1 MGDLA
6 ISHRARTIAPCL
18 SHPAGATVAPGSSMR
33 AVSQTGPAVHE
44 PSIARETAAA
54 TVFDPDC
61 AAFHRSAV
69 TGPTTTLR
77 IPRAHL
83 DAPLHLVVLLA
94 DSART
99 HRLPPSGTLVL
110 GRDDDADVTLRDD
123 SVSRRHAE
131 LSVGPEGVVVRD
143 LGSKNG
149 TFVGSA
155 EATRPTEV
163 LPGSVVRLGEVTL
176 LLQQGPGV
184 TLRWSIEDAHLRAPG
199 SIGPSVAI
207 DDVEPSAVRT
217 VTPLASSIAPAMAA
231 VHRAARCVAADD
243 ITVLLLGETGVGKEV
258 TAERIHA
265 LSPRADA
272 PFVRV
277 HCAAITET
285 LFESELFGHERGAFT
300 GAVASRAG
308 LLEQAQGGTV
318 FIDEVGELPL
328 ATQVKLLRVLEDRRV
343 RRIGAREERE
353 VDVRFVA
360 ATNRDLELEVVE
372 GRFRRDLYFRL
383 AGFTIR
389 IPPLRERDG
398 EILPLF
404 RSFLAELCKSKRREV
419 PRLEPAL
426 EAALLEYPWPGN
438 VRELKAIARRLLV
451 VSDGDV
457 LLERDLPHDE
467 LRARRSM
474 VESERAPSEG
484 APTSERVSK
493 DERVADERATA
504 DRRDPAPGSDFPP
517 APADERERILAALE
531 QTGGNQTEASK
542 LLGISRRT
550 LIARLDKLGISGP
563 RKRR

>member
-1 MGDLA
+1 
-6 ISHRARTIAPCL
+6 
-18 SHPAGATVAPGSSMR
+18 
-33 AVSQTGPAVHE
+33 
-44 PSIARETAAA
+44 
-54 TVFDPDC
+54 
-61 AAFHRSAV
+61 V

-94 DSART
+94 DSTRT

-110 GRDDDADVTLRDD
+110 GRDDDADITLRDD

-131 LSVGPEGVVVRD
+131 LSVSPEGVVVRD

-149 TFVGSA
+149 TFVGTV
-155 EATRPTEV
+155 EAKQAVEV
-163 LPGSVVRLGEVTL
+163 LPGSAMRLGEVTI
-176 LLQQGPGV
+176 LLQEGPGGV
-184 TLRWSIEDAHLRAPG
+184 LRGPTGREAWLDVPVGAVSDAM
-199 SIGPSVAI
+199 V
-207 DDVEPSAVRT
+207 
-217 VTPLASSIAPAMAA
+217 A

-265 LSPRADA
+265 LSPRASA

-277 HCAAITET
+277 HCAAITES

-300 GAVASRAG
+300 GAIASRAG
-308 LLEQAQGGTV
+308 LLEQGRGGTV

-360 ATNRDLELEVVE
+360 ATNRDLEVEVVE

-389 IPPLRERDG
+389 IPPLRERAD
-398 EILPLF
+398 EILPLA
-404 RSFLAELCKSKRREV
+404 RSFLVELCKSKGREI

-426 EAALLEYPWPGN
+426 EAALLSYAWPGN
-438 VRELKAIARRLLV
+438 VRELKAIVRRLLV
-451 VSDGDV
+451 VSDGEI
-457 LLERDLPHDE
+457 LRERDLPHDE
-467 LRARRSM
+467 LFARRSM
-474 VESERAPSEG
+474 LESDRPSAPSHDR
-484 APTSERVSK
+484 TSH
-493 DERVADERATA
+493 
-504 DRRDPAPGSDFPP
+504 DRTSHDGFARDGGDGSTRRSSLPGPDPARRSTPPSDFPP
-517 APADERERILAALE
+517 APADERERILAALD

>member
-1 MGDLA
+1 M
-6 ISHRARTIAPCL
+6 
-18 SHPAGATVAPGSSMR
+18 
-33 AVSQTGPAVHE
+33 
-44 PSIARETAAA
+44 
-54 TVFDPDC
+54 
-61 AAFHRSAV
+61 

-99 HRLPPSGTLVL
+99 HRLPTSGTLVL
-110 GRDDDADVTLRDD
+110 GRDDDADITLRDD

-131 LSVGPEGVVVRD
+131 LSVSPEGVLVRD

-149 TFVGSA
+149 TFVGTV
-155 EATRPTEV
+155 EAKQPVEV
-163 LPGSVVRLGEVTL
+163 LPGSAMRLGEVTV
-176 LLQQGPGV
+176 LLQEGPGGV
-184 TLRWSIEDAHLRAPG
+184 LREPPRSESPRLDVPVGAVSDAM
-199 SIGPSVAI
+199 V
-207 DDVEPSAVRT
+207 
-217 VTPLASSIAPAMAA
+217 A

-265 LSPRADA
+265 LSPRASA

-277 HCAAITET
+277 HCAAITES

-300 GAVASRAG
+300 GAIASRAG
-308 LLEQAQGGTV
+308 LLEQARGGTV

-360 ATNRDLELEVVE
+360 ATNRDLEVEVVE

-389 IPPLRERDG
+389 IPPLRERAD
-398 EILPLF
+398 EILPLA
-404 RSFLAELCKSKRREV
+404 RSFLVELCKAKGREL
-419 PRLEPAL
+419 PRFEPAL
-426 EAALLEYPWPGN
+426 EAALLAYAWPGN
-438 VRELKAIARRLLV
+438 VRELKAIVRRLLV
-451 VSDGDV
+451 VSDGEI
-457 LLERDLPHDE
+457 LRERDLPHDE
-467 LRARRSM
+467 LSARRSM
-474 VESERAPSEG
+474 LESERPSSPDRTSHDRTGDRSSHDRFTPDAVG
-484 APTSERVSK
+484 AARRSSFFAGSAGSA
-493 DERVADERATA
+493 ADLPSA
-504 DRRDPAPGSDFPP
+504 DPARDPAPTSDFPP
-517 APADERERILAALE
+517 APADERERILAALD